1 MPIYDDS
8 RAAWGALKSTNPRT
22 VAPGSRTG
30 VSWHYP
36 GGFLKLTPASSHE
49 SCYSQVRAWQRAH
62 QAKGWADIG
71 YNLLICQHAR
81 VIEGRGADFRGS
93 HSPGVNV
100 VHYGV
105 QFMVSGTDAPTGA
118 MLARAVQLRAALEAH
133 SGHTLRQWGHK
144 DDPAASTD
152 CPGPWIESWVH
163 AGGPYKGSASAPV
176 SNPTTP
182 AEGSLT
188 MSDVTTILAELA
200 KLNTAVTGLRSE
212 ESGRNVVESK
222 RYAFIQTALQGLVA
236 KAGVDIDE
244 AALAES
250 ILAGLTPAV
259 RQAVLDAGQPAAVA
273 DAVVAKLGA
282 ALNPSA

>member
-1 MPIYDDS
+1 
-8 RAAWGALKSTNPRT
+8 
-22 VAPGSRTG
+22 
-30 VSWHYP
+30 
-36 GGFLKLTPASSHE
+36 
-49 SCYSQVRAWQRAH
+49 
-62 QAKGWADIG
+62 
-71 YNLLICQHAR
+71 
-81 VIEGRGADFRGS
+81 
-93 HSPGVNV
+93 
-100 VHYGV
+100 
-105 QFMVSGTDAPTGA
+105 
-118 MLARAVQLRAALEAH
+118 
-133 SGHTLRQWGHK
+133 
-144 DDPAASTD
+144 
-152 CPGPWIESWVH
+152 
-163 AGGPYKGSASAPV
+163 
-176 SNPTTP
+176 
-182 AEGSLT
+182 